1 MLIFVLLCILIFIYH
16 FGVGVYYVL
25 GTEPLPTFEFLYSA
39 GFLCG
44 VVWWLR
50 AETKASLINQIY
62 CPGLLIGWAWIVFV
76 PYHLFKTRGLRAL
89 LPLLAL
95 FGSYFAAYLAT
106 LALYLIFQPTV
117 VIADR

>member
-16 FGVGVYYVL
+16 FGLGIYYVL

-50 AETKASLINQIY
+50 AEAKNSVMKQIY
-62 CPGLLIGWAWIVFV
+62 CPGLLIGWASIIVV
-76 PYHLFKTRGLRAL
+76 PYHLFKTRGIKAL
-89 LPLLAL
+89 IPLSLL
-95 FGSYFAAYLAT
+95 IGSYVAAYLAT
-106 LALYLIFQPTV
+106 AILYFIFQT
-117 VIADR
+117 